1 MLREGQPDGY
11 ILTCTQPVMS
21 ALCVWPGRLAECR
34 HGSAEQRADRRVGR
48 EVLALASVPQFEWFE
63 KGFAGR
69 DIAWKRLSNEAG

>member
-1 MLREGQPDGY
+1 MCLNAAGFQRSISLPSGAMLREGHPDGY

-48 EVLALASVPQFEWFE
+48 EVLALASVP
-63 KGFAGR
+63 
-69 DIAWKRLSNEAG
+69 